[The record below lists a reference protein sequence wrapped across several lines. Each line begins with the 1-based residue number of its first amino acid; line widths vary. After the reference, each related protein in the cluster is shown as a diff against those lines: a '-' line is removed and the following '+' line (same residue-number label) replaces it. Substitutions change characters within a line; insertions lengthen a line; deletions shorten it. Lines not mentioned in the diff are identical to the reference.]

1 MRSLLTC
8 ATLAIALLP
17 SQDPNLSSRT
27 PGNTVRWAEGAPNSV
42 SDVKNDNKVE
52 GIKTDDIHVFASM
65 AEIHETEYNRVWV
78 QIANHSKAPIEFDPQ
93 SVVLVNDVKEKTVA
107 AENPGKAASSVVKF
121 GEAKSQELSSAKC
134 ENMIAT
140 QCQPAPA
147 QIQVA
152 KQIAQY
158 SAQQA
163 QWIRDNAIAK
173 TTLAPG
179 QEAQG
184 VIIFKKDKKAA
195 NYILR
200 CPVGTQIF
208 EFPVSAQNKAPSYD

>member
-17 SQDPNLSSRT
+17 SQDPTLSSRA
-27 PGNTVRWAEGAPNSV
+27 PGNTVRWTEGAPNSV
-42 SDVKNDNKVE
+42 TDVKNNNKVE

-65 AEIHETEYNRVWV
+65 ADVQETEYNRVWV
-78 QIANHSKAPIEFDPQ
+78 QIANHSKASIDFDPQ
-93 SVVLVNDVKEKTVA
+93 TVVLVNAKEKTIP
-107 AENPGKAASSVVKF
+107 AEIPEKAANSIQKF

-134 ENMIAT
+134 NNMIAN
-140 QCQPAPA
+140 QCQPTNA
-147 QIQVA
+147 QLQMSKQV
-152 KQIAQY
+152 AQY
-158 SAQQA
+158 SSQQA
-163 QWIRDNAIAK
+163 QWVRENAIAK

-184 VIIFKKDKKAA
+184 VIVFKKEHKAG

>member
-17 SQDPNLSSRT
+17 SQDPSLSSRT
-27 PGNTVRWAEGAPNSV
+27 AGNTIRWTEGAPNSV
-42 SDVKNDNKVE
+42 TDVKNDNKVE
-52 GIKTDDIHVFASM
+52 GIKTDDIHIFASL
-65 AEIHETEYNRVWV
+65 ADIKETEYNRVWV

-93 SVVLVNDVKEKTVA
+93 SVVLVIDVKEKMVP
-107 AENPGKAASSVVKF
+107 AENPGKAANSIVKF

-147 QIQVA
+147 QLQVA
-152 KQIAQY
+152 KQISQY
-158 SAQQA
+158 STQQA
-163 QWIRDNAIAK
+163 QWVRDNAIAK

-184 VIIFKKDKKAA
+184 VIVFKKDKKAG